1 MRMSSRFALSAL
13 TLALGLCA
21 QSAVHAVALTE
32 AVSPASFADTGLPG
46 TTAALRPELGG
57 TVLED
62 SIQDFSFEGVTGT
75 VQNRVVR
82 TGAGTLDFS
91 WRINVDPR
99 STGTGVAAFRLIDFG
114 YEFLKDADWRIDGL
128 GTVAPDAA
136 RLFNEATHP
145 TGAINFLFNGGIH
158 AGEESRFF
166 FLHTNATAYAKTASF
181 DLLNVGPQ
189 ALSPA
194 YQTFAPAVP
203 EPETYALFVAGLA
216 VAGLAARRR
225 RAA

>member
-1 MRMSSRFALSAL
+1 MGSTITTGVSLCACLSRFALSAL

-32 AVSPASFADTGLPG
+32 AVSPASFADTGLSG

-114 YEFLKDADWRIDGL
+114 YEFRGCRLAHRRFGHG
-128 GTVAPDAA
+128 GT
-136 RLFNEATHP
+136 RC
-145 TGAINFLFNGGIH
+145 
-158 AGEESRFF
+158 R
-166 FLHTNATAYAKTASF
+166 
-181 DLLNVGPQ
+181 
-189 ALSPA
+189 SPV
-194 YQTFAPAVP
+194 Q
-203 EPETYALFVAGLA
+203 
-216 VAGLAARRR
+216 
-225 RAA
+225 